1 MGWIRAATG
10 TLPLAESATY
20 VIAPELET
28 HSLEGLALML
38 LLARSF
44 SAGLVAFSGV
54 STISNSVKYFRRPK
68 KYNAAVTMMLMVPD
82 HLGPAGEPARFCG
95 GNPRSH
101 GARYDPFLVH

>member
-68 KYNAAVTMMLMVPD
+68 KYNAAVTMMLMV
-82 HLGPAGEPARFCG
+82 
-95 GNPRSH
+95 
-101 GARYDPFLVH
+101 